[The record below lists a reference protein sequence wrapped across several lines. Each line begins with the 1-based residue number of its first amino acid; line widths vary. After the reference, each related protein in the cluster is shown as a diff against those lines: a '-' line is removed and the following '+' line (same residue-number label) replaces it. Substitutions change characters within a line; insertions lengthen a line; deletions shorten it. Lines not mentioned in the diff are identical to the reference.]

1 MHVVIS
7 IYAAFHFAIF
17 LYVYSLSRSVRL
29 TFFSPFLLSFGVL
42 PSSLLCLCCASHFII
57 ALYIVYGCRRRI
69 RVICAGKVHA
79 LTAPRTLSLLKMFV
93 SSILFA
99 VVFSPFVCCMRVHGC
114 ECVCV
119 CVEDIGSMRMNAS
132 FWAWDRVAILSH
144 KALEFNHSAK
154 LRRHNK

>member
-17 LYVYSLSRSVRL
+17 LHVYSLSRSVHL
-29 TFFSPFLLSFGVL
+29 TFFFSSFCHSVYCHHRC
-42 PSSLLCLCCASHFII
+42 CLCCASHFII
-57 ALYIVYGCRRRI
+57 ALYIVYGCWRRI
-69 RVICAGKVHA
+69 CMICAGKVHA
-79 LTAPRTLSLLKMFV
+79 LTAPRTLPLLKMFV

-99 VVFSPFVCCMRVHGC
+99 VVFSSFVCCMRVHGC

-119 CVEDIGSMRMNAS
+119 CVEDIGSIRTNAL
-132 FWAWDRVAILSH
+132 FWVRDRVAILSH